1 MYDQDAR
8 LSAPT
13 KFHGL
18 AAADS
23 DHFDY
28 VPCRSFEVSKYG
40 IQESRISY

>member
-1 MYDQDAR
+1 MNDQDAR

-18 AAADS
+18 AAAHC

-28 VPCRSFEVSKYG
+28 VPGCSFELRKDG
-40 IQESRISY
+40 IQESGISY